1 MTVSGYGHVVKKI
14 LGGWVLFW
22 WVGLLS
28 ANMDGDFIKIQ
39 EAFRAKDVTK
49 VTFYADRLRQ
59 HPLAP
64 YAEYYRLRLSAQKYD
79 ETRVKDFLARYQS
92 SYIAD
97 KLRGEWLQ
105 ILGEGRQWAAFNE
118 EFPKLVQQDDHVV
131 CFALYMKLLNSDQT
145 AVAELKSRWLSGR
158 NMPRGCVAPFQEL
171 IRSGKISTDDIW
183 SRIRAALAAGNTSV
197 AKESN
202 KHLAAGQAIDPRR
215 IDAATKNPARFLD
228 QQKNIKTRADK
239 EVVLFALLRLL
250 RSDTNHGLARWLKVR
265 GQFSATD
272 QSYFLGNLAYWA
284 AIRQDERALNWFTQA
299 MSGKTTYPLS
309 ATNHAWW
316 TRTALRQ
323 HNWQMVLQSIEAM
336 PESMR
341 QEDAWRYW
349 RARAFKATGKKSD
362 ANKLLAQLSNEH
374 SYYGQ
379 LAKEELGV
387 MMSIPVV
394 RHAPSE
400 QDIRAMEN
408 NPGIRRALT
417 LYRLGQRVEANR
429 EWSWTI
435 SQFNDQQLLAAA
447 RVAERHQIYDR
458 TINTALKTVSQHDFS
473 LRYLAP
479 YRTQMEPVIKQQQL
493 DEAYVYGLIRQESRF
508 IADIKSS
515 AGAMG
520 LMQLMP
526 ATAKWVAGKL
536 GIPKFQT
543 GMVTEINTNLQLG
556 TYYLRHVLDQ
566 FDQQPLLAAA
576 AYNAGP
582 GRARRWRDV
591 KPLEGAIYAETI
603 PFNETRDY
611 VQVVL
616 NNSMYYASQFNHQRR
631 PTLKERLGIVAA
643 KQVN

>member
-1 MTVSGYGHVVKKI
+1 MKKI
-14 LGGWVLFW
+14 LTGCFLFW
-22 WVGLLS
+22 WAGLVV

-39 EAFRAKDVTK
+39 EALRAKDVAK
-49 VTFYADRLRQ
+49 VAYYADRLQQ

-64 YAEYYRLRLSAQKYD
+64 YAEYYRLRLSSKKYD
-79 ETRVKDFLARYQS
+79 DAQVRHFLARHED

-105 ILGEGRQWAAFNE
+105 ILGEGQQWRQFGE
-118 EFPKLVQQDDHVV
+118 EFPKLGNLDDQTA
-131 CFALYMKLLNSDQT
+131 CFALQMRLFKGDPT
-145 AVAELKSRWLSGR
+145 AVEDLKSRWLSGR
-158 NMPRGCVAPFQEL
+158 NMPKGCVGPFQEL
-171 IRSGKISTDDIW
+171 IRSGKLSTEDIW
-183 SRIRAALAAGNTSV
+183 SRVRTALAAGNTSV
-197 AKESN
+197 AKETG
-202 KHLAAGQAIDPRR
+202 KHLAASQAIDRR
-215 IDAATKNPARFLD
+215 TIDAATKNPARFLD
-228 QQKNIKTRADK
+228 QQNNIKTRADR
-239 EVVLFALLRLL
+239 EITLFSLLRVL
-250 RSDTNHGLARWLKVR
+250 RSDTNHALARWLKLR
-265 GQFSATD
+265 GQFPAVD

-299 MSGKTTYPLS
+299 VSGKETYPLS

-323 HNWQMVLQSIEAM
+323 HNWPVVLQSIETM
-336 PESMR
+336 PESMQ
-341 QEDAWRYW
+341 QEDVWRYW
-349 RARAFKATGKKSD
+349 RARTLKSIGKKSD
-362 ANKLLAQLSNEH
+362 ANTLLAQLSNEH

-387 MMSIPVV
+387 TMSIPAV
-394 RHAPSE
+394 RYTPNE
-400 QDIRAMEN
+400 QEIRSMEN
-408 NPGIRRALT
+408 HSGIRRALA
-417 LYRLGQRVEANR
+417 LYRLNQRIEANR
-429 EWSWTI
+429 EWNWVIKNFT
-435 SQFNDQQLLAAA
+435 DQQLLAAA
-447 RVAERHQIYDR
+447 KVAERHQIYDR
-458 TINTALKTVSQHDFS
+458 VINTALKTVTQHDFS

-479 YRTQMEPVIKQQQL
+479 YRAQMQPVIQQQQL

-526 ATAKWVAGKL
+526 ATAKWVANKL
-536 GIPKFQT
+536 GIQKFQT
-543 GMVTEINTNLQLG
+543 NMATDVSTNLQLG

-582 GRARRWRDV
+582 GRAKRWRDA
-591 KPLEGAIYAETI
+591 KSLEGAIYAETI
-603 PFNETRDY
+603 PFNETREY

-631 PTLKERLGIVAA
+631 LTLKERLGMVAA
-643 KQVN
+643 KQTN

>member
-171 IRSGKISTDDIW
+171 IQSGKISTDDIW

-299 MSGKTTYPLS
+299 VSGKTTYPLS

-341 QEDAWRYW
+341 QEDVWRYW
-349 RARAFKATGKKSD
+349 RARAFKSTGRKSD
-362 ANKLLAQLSNEH
+362 ANTLLAQLSNEH

-387 MMSIPVV
+387 MMSIPAV
-394 RHAPSE
+394 RYAPGE

-408 NPGIRRALT
+408 NPGIRRALA

-435 SQFNDQQLLAAA
+435 GGFNDQQLLAAA

-479 YRTQMEPVIKQQQL
+479 YRAQMEPVIKQQQL

>member
-1 MTVSGYGHVVKKI
+1 MKKI

-299 MSGKTTYPLS
+299 VSGKTTYPLS
-309 ATNHAWW
+309 AINHAWW

>member
-1 MTVSGYGHVVKKI
+1 MKKI
-14 LGGWVLFW
+14 LIGWLLFCWAGVLA
-22 WVGLLS
+22 
-28 ANMDGDFIKIQ
+28 ANMDNDFIKVQ
-39 EAFRAKDVTK
+39 EAFRAKDAAK
-49 VTFYADRLRQ
+49 VAFYADRLRG

-64 YAEYYRLRLSAQKYD
+64 YAEYYRLRLSAQRYD
-79 ETRVKDFLARYQS
+79 EVQVKNFLARHQG

-105 ILGEGRQWAAFNE
+105 LLGEGRQWRQFSE
-118 EFPKLVQQDDHVV
+118 EFTKLVQPDEQVT
-131 CFALYMKLLNSDQT
+131 CYALHMKLLDGDQSS
-145 AVAELKSRWLSGR
+145 VAELKSRWLSGQ
-158 NMPRGCVAPFQEL
+158 NMPKGCTAPFQEL
-171 IRSGKISTDDIW
+171 IRTGKISTEDIW

-197 AKESN
+197 ARESC
-202 KHLAAGQAIDPRR
+202 KYLPSSQTIDSRTLDS
-215 IDAATKNPARFLD
+215 ISKNPARFLD
-228 QQKNIKTRADK
+228 QQKNITTRADK
-239 EVVLFALLRLL
+239 EAVLFALLRLL
-250 RSDTNHGLARWLKVR
+250 RSDTNHALARWLKLR
-265 GQFSATD
+265 GQFSAVD

-284 AIRQDERALNWFTQA
+284 AIRQDERALNWFKQA
-299 MSGKTTYPLS
+299 TTGKETHPLS

-323 HNWQMVLQSIEAM
+323 HDWPLVLQSIEAM

-341 QEDAWRYW
+341 REDAWRYW
-349 RARAFKATGKKSD
+349 RARALKAIGRKSE
-362 ANKLLAQLSNEH
+362 ANALFAELSNEH

-387 MMSIPVV
+387 MMSIPAA
-394 RHAPSE
+394 RHTPGE
-400 QDIRAMEN
+400 REIRAMEN
-408 NPGIRRALT
+408 HPGIRRALA
-417 LYRLGQRVEANR
+417 LYRLNQRIEANR
-429 EWSWTI
+429 EWNWTI
-435 SQFNDQQLLAAA
+435 RDFTDQQLLAAA
-447 RVAERHQIYDR
+447 KVAERHQIYDR
-458 TINTALKTVSQHDFS
+458 TINTALRTVSQHDFS

-479 YRTQMEPVIKQQQL
+479 YRAQMQPVIKQQQL

-508 IADIKSS
+508 IPDIKSS

-526 ATAKWVAGKL
+526 ATAKWVASKL

-543 GMVTEINTNLQLG
+543 SMATEINTNLQLG

-582 GRARRWRDV
+582 GRARRWRDA
-591 KPLEGAIYAETI
+591 KSLEGAIYAETI
-603 PFNETRDY
+603 PFNETREY

-616 NNSMYYASQFNHQRR
+616 NNSMYYASQFNHQHR

-643 KQVN
+643 KKVD